1 MRGWGT
7 GFLVIGLYC
16 VAISPLNAQTGGEQ
30 EREMLPRVQTES
42 ARSADTV
49 AVESSTDDRG
59 FPLEWIEKAE
69 RRWSF
74 PGKIREHLL
83 GEKHGFTEEQ
93 LAGLTDE
100 QLVHLHSNHH
110 IHEMIPVGR
119 RVLHPE
125 LYADEPVA
133 CAPTGSSSPERVPLK
148 SSESPL
154 RGSGE
159 MQAATAHGKNT
170 AYMVEP
176 ARDGNR
182 MAKSVEPHTQP
193 SNRNVASIP
202 RTSQKPQRRQ
212 GIRAR

>member
-7 GFLVIGLYC
+7 GFWVLGLYF
-16 VAISPLNAQTGGEQ
+16 VVISPLNAQTGGEQ
-30 EREMLPRVQTES
+30 EREILQRAQTES
-42 ARSADTV
+42 ARSVDTAADE
-49 AVESSTDDRG
+49 AGMEDRG

-69 RRWSF
+69 RRWTF

-83 GEKHGFTEEQ
+83 GQKHGFTEEQ

-133 CAPTGSSSPERVPLK
+133 CAPMGSSSPERVPLK
-148 SSESPL
+148 SGEFPL
-154 RGSGE
+154 RGSGGV
-159 MQAATAHGKNT
+159 QAATARGENP
-170 AYMVEP
+170 ANGVEP
-176 ARDGNR
+176 IRDGNPI
-182 MAKSVEPHTQP
+182 AEPVESNLHP

-202 RTSQKPQRRQ
+202 RTSQKPQRRP